1 MVDWNPLGVLY
12 KNYRIPLGYYTK
24 NYQIKITE
32 SETIVSECI
41 PGYPIISQTW
51 NHTSYVEIPVFHV
64 PLSCFSSLVERT
76 FLCLE
81 QGIVITNHHYTLHK
95 VLVPNVKLTK
105 AERIYLCFETNI
117 IRMKLVR
124 LLNVF
129 KGFLR
134 ALKVILETV

>member
-1 MVDWNPLGVLY
+1 M
-12 KNYRIPLGYYTK
+12 
-24 NYQIKITE
+24 
-32 SETIVSECI
+32 
-41 PGYPIISQTW
+41 
-51 NHTSYVEIPVFHV
+51 EIPVFHV

-81 QGIVITNHHYTLHK
+81 QGIVITNHHYTLYK

-134 ALKVILETV
+134 ALKVILETGKFWWYLTRGHNKIYFLLVSPHIGCQVETHNLELRLECHSALFCSF